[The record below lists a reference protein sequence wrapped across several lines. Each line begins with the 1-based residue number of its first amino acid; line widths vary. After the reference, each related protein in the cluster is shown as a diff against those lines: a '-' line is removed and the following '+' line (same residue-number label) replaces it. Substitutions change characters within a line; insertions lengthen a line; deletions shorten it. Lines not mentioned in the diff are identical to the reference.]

1 MITETGKMPI
11 NTKSMKT
18 IHIEFIGD
26 FICPWCYLGK
36 VRLERVKEIL
46 APDIQLD
53 IEVKPYILYPNI
65 PKGGSP
71 KSIFAKKSKPGMGKA
86 LRHEAKLENIEF
98 NYKLIDR
105 IPRSMEVHRLI
116 WLIEDNDLKYQL
128 SKTIFHDYFEK
139 GQDIEEV
146 DYLVETAKT
155 AGISE
160 KIISEFE
167 TSNKGTAE
175 IETQI
180 QTYKE
185 EFITVVPYMKI
196 NKMIAIPG
204 LQSIEVLEKY
214 LRRAARMV

>member
-1 MITETGKMPI
+1 
-11 NTKSMKT
+11 MKT

-36 VRLERVKEIL
+36 MRLERVKEIL
-46 APDIQLD
+46 APTIQLD

-65 PKGGSP
+65 EKGGAH
-71 KSIFAKKSKPGMGKA
+71 KSLFAKKAKSGMGKA
-86 LRHEAKLENIEF
+86 LRQEAKLENIEF

-105 IPRSMEVHRLI
+105 IPRSMEAHRLI
-116 WLIEDNDLKYQL
+116 WLIENNDLKYQL

-139 GQDIEEV
+139 GQDIENT
-146 DYLVETAKT
+146 DYLVEIAKQ

-160 KIISEFE
+160 KIISDF
-167 TSNKGTAE
+167 TTIDKGTKD
-175 IETQI
+175 IEALI

-185 EFITVVPYMKI
+185 EFITVVPYLKI
-196 NKMIAIPG
+196 NRMIAIPG
-204 LQSIEVLEKY
+204 LQSIEVLENY